1 MNTLINE
8 LKEVLVN
15 NNIKNSNNG
24 VKQIEE
30 YFTGFEVHP
39 LKEEWLVMTKKE
51 KHQFVQKLLKPIEQP
66 VEQPKEEVSEE
77 LTLEQALQEEQ
88 EGKQDLI
95 NIVQQDIKE
104 IQEEIQEL
112 QQQLQPLQQQ
122 LNELLGI
129 NNESK
134 MVRARRY
141 FKENKD
147 MSRKDMLIHF
157 VDEIGLTKAGSATYY
172 NIFRTDEKNG
182 K

>member
-1 MNTLINE
+1 MNSLINE
-8 LKEVLVN
+8 LKEVLIN
-15 NNIKNSNNG
+15 NNITNSNNG

-51 KHQFVQKLLKPIEQP
+51 KHQLVQKLLKPID
-66 VEQPKEEVSEE
+66 QPKEEDVSEE

-88 EGKQDLI
+88 EGKQI
-95 NIVQQDIKE
+95 E
-104 IQEEIQEL
+104 IDTLTFQIEELE
-112 QQQLQPLQQQ
+112 QQLQPLRQQ
-122 LNELLGI
+122 LKELLGI

-141 FKENKD
+141 FKENRD